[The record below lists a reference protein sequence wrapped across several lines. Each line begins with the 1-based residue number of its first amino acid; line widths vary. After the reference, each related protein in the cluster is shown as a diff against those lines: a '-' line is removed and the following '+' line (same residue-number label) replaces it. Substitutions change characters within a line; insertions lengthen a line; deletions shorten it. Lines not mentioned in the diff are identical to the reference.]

1 MQKRVM
7 ISGLL
12 LVVVLIQ
19 AAYSTEPIF
28 ADPSFTDI
36 NESEWF
42 YNDVMEA
49 YRIGLIQGIGGGKL

>member
-19 AAYSTEPIF
+19 AAYATEPIF

-36 NESEWF
+36 NV
-42 YNDVMEA
+42 N
-49 YRIGLIQGIGGGKL
+49 GKINPSKMGRKIPQ

>member
-19 AAYSTEPIF
+19 AAYATEPIF

-36 NESEWF
+36 NTLMNPNGF
-42 YNDVMEA
+42 ITM
-49 YRIGLIQGIGGGKL
+49 